1 MAKQACESLKS
12 LESNLGM
19 SSIQALTIIQKRYSN
34 YETKGLNNYQVI
46 VNSIKPSVVAE
57 EQIV

>member
-12 LESNLGM
+12 IESNLGL
-19 SSIQALTIIQKRYSN
+19 SSVQALTIMQKRYSN
-34 YETKGLNNYQVI
+34 YETKSLNNYQVI

-57 EQIV
+57 D